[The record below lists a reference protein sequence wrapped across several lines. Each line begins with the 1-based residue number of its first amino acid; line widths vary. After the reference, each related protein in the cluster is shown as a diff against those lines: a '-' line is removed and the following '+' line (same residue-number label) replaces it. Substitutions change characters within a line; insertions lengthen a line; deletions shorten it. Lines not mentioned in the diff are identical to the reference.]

1 MDDHLELDQLSTSG
15 PRITALSDL
24 DPAQLARSVVV
35 GVDDSAQAV
44 AAARWAARAAEARG
58 LDLVL
63 LHGRSGGEPGP
74 ADETMYEV
82 AARLRLPPRM
92 RIALVVDDEEL
103 DRLLTRVS
111 RTAALVVIGQDRLHP
126 SGLEIG
132 KAAARSARHSCC
144 PVVIVPAPSR
154 RSPTRQ
160 QAVVVAVGAPG
171 PGASAALDTAFE
183 EAERSDGWKQDRPGV
198 RVLTDVVEGDLD
210 AVLDEWSR
218 EAELLVMGQPAG
230 RRRAADAT
238 SVLDRCHCP
247 LMIVPDGSRQL
258 SN

>member
-1 MDDHLELDQLSTSG
+1 
-15 PRITALSDL
+15 
-24 DPAQLARSVVV
+24 
-35 GVDDSAQAV
+35 
-44 AAARWAARAAEARG
+44 
-58 LDLVL
+58 
-63 LHGRSGGEPGP
+63 
-74 ADETMYEV
+74 
-82 AARLRLPPRM
+82 M

-183 EAERSDGWKQDRPGV
+183 EAERSDLALLVLHVTRSSEPADELAAERRCWVEYEAGWKQDRPGV

>member
-160 QAVVVAVGAPG
+160 QAVLHVTRSSEPADELA
-171 PGASAALDTAFE
+171 
-183 EAERSDGWKQDRPGV
+183 AERRCWVEYEAGWKQDRPGV